1 MLKPT
6 PMAGAG
12 RELAAEAVREGFE
25 VVVAAGGDGPV
36 NEVVNG
42 LGDTPGGFAQCQMG
56 VLPWGT
62 ANVFAKELGLPS
74 TVAEAWE
81 VICRGRERLIDL
93 PVVEWGMQETSR
105 PSLRTSGA
113 PQPTHGGQ
121 RRYFIQLAGVGF
133 DARAVELVDWGLKKK
148 IGYLAYVFAVIEAMR
163 DGRCRIRLG
172 DSPDAI
178 TGEAVLFGNGRF
190 YGGTHTVFPEA
201 KLDDGKLDVV
211 VFPRVT
217 WSVALRFLWKLML
230 RHAPPH
236 AGAKCFQVDSL
247 RLASSPPAPVEIDG
261 EPVGHL
267 PATFGVQSKALRVI
281 IP

>member
-1 MLKPT
+1 
-6 PMAGAG
+6 MAGAG
-12 RELAAEAVREGFE
+12 RALAAEAVREGFE
-25 VVVAAGGDGPV
+25 VVVAAGGDGTV

-42 LGDTPGGFAQCQMG
+42 LGDSPGGFRQCCIG

-74 TVAEAWE
+74 TVAEAWD
-81 VICRGRERLIDL
+81 VICSGRERLIDL
-93 PVVEWGMQETSR
+93 PVVEWGMQEIAR
-105 PSLRTSGA
+105 PSIGSSGA
-113 PQPTHGGQ
+113 TWPGNGGQ
-121 RRYFIQLAGVGF
+121 QRYFTQLAGVGF
-133 DARAVELVDWGLKKK
+133 DARSVELVDWKLKKK
-148 IGYLAYVFAVIEAMR
+148 IGYLAYVFAVMKAMR

-172 DSPDAI
+172 DNPDAI

-190 YGGTHTVFPEA
+190 YGGTHTFFPEA

-211 VFPRVT
+211 VFPRIT

-230 RHAPPH
+230 RHVPPH

-247 RLASSPPAPVEIDG
+247 TLASSPPAPIEIDG

-267 PATFGVQSKALRVI
+267 PARFGVQSKALRVI
-281 IP
+281 VP